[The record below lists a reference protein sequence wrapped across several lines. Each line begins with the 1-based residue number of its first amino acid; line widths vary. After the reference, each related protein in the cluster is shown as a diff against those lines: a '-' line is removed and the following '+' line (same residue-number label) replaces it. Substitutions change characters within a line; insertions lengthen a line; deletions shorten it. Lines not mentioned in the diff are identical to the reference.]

1 MDLINKQLGTY
12 IIRKKIGQGGFGTVY
27 LAESISDHNLR
38 VACKVIQQVG
48 KKGALA
54 VSDARREYKI
64 LKDLDHPGLPAIIDL
79 LEDNKHFCLVEE
91 YFPGETLKRVFVD
104 DPETVRLSMKK
115 IFMNLCAVMSYVHSK
130 RVVHADIKLENI
142 LISKEGTV
150 CLIDFANARKGWE
163 RWLFWG
169 RSVTG
174 TRNFMA
180 PEQIQNK
187 RIDNRTDIYAMGI
200 VFYYLLAGVF
210 PFAASH
216 EKDVLRKQLYT
227 KPPKIKRG
235 DVSVGMEQIVRRMLE
250 KDPNNRYQHVG
261 QILQE
266 IKAQPVFR
274 EY

>member
-1 MDLINKQLGTY
+1 MDIINKQLGNY
-12 IIRKKIGQGGFGTVY
+12 IIRKKIGQGGFSTVY
-27 LAESISDHNLR
+27 LAESVSDHNLR
-38 VACKVIQQVG
+38 VACKVIPQIG
-48 KKGALA
+48 KKGSQAIA
-54 VSDARREYKI
+54 DARREHKI
-64 LKDLDHPGLPAIIDL
+64 LKDLDHPGLPAVIDL
-79 LEDNKHFCLVEE
+79 LEDKKNFCLIEE
-91 YFPGETLKRVFVD
+91 YFPGETLKRVFLD
-104 DPETVRLSMKK
+104 APESVRLNMKN
-115 IFMNLCAVMSYVHSK
+115 IFMNLCKVMSYVHSK
-130 RVVHADIKLENI
+130 RIVHADIKLENI
-142 LISKEGTV
+142 LVSEEGKV
-150 CLIDFANARKGWE
+150 CMIDFANARKGWE

-174 TRNFMA
+174 TRSFMA

-216 EKDVLRKQLYT
+216 EKDVLRKQLYN

-235 DVSVGMEQIVRRMLE
+235 DVSPAMEQIVRRMLE

-266 IKAQPVFR
+266 IKTQPVFR